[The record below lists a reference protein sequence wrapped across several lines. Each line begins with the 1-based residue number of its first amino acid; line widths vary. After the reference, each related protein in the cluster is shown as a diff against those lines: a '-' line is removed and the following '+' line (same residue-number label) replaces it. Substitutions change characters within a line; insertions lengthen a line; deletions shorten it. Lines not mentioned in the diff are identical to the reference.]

1 MSKTILSRGQAGWFT
16 GTVYVMSTARLEAF
30 SDGVMAIIITITV
43 LSIRVPADGTFSSL
57 ISLLPVFL
65 IYIWSFQTVGTYW
78 NNHHHLMRATSSVN
92 AGVMWTNLH
101 LLFWLSLIPFTTE
114 WLGDHVGE
122 AWPTAVYC
130 AVLLFAAAAYE
141 MLERAIIRHQGKDSN
156 LATALG
162 NDAKGKISLLCYVLS
177 VVTAFI
183 SPWISYALVIAVT
196 VMWFIPDRRV
206 AP

>member
-1 MSKTILSRGQAGWFT
+1 MTTS
-16 GTVYVMSTARLEAF
+16 RLEAF

-43 LSIRVPADGTFSSL
+43 LGIRVPADATFSSL

-78 NNHHHLMRATSSVN
+78 NNHHHLMNATSGVN

-101 LLFWLSLIPFTTE
+101 LLFWLSLIPFATE
-114 WLGDHVGE
+114 WLGGHVGE
-122 AWPTAVYC
+122 SWPTAVYC
-130 AVLLFAAAAYE
+130 AVLLFAGVAYQ

-156 LATALG
+156 LAAALG
-162 NDAKGKISLLCYVLS
+162 NDTKGKISLLCYVLS
-177 VVTAFI
+177 VVAAFI
-183 SPWISYALVIAVT
+183 YPLISYVLVVAVIVT
-196 VMWFIPDRRV
+196 WFIPDRRV

>member
-1 MSKTILSRGQAGWFT
+1 MA
-16 GTVYVMSTARLEAF
+16 TARLEAF

-43 LSIRVPADGTFSSL
+43 LGIRVPADGTFSSL

-78 NNHHHLMRATSSVN
+78 NNHHHLMRATSGIN
-92 AGVMWTNLH
+92 AWVMWTNLH
-101 LLFWLSLIPFTTE
+101 LLFWLSLIPFATE

-122 AWPTAVYC
+122 PWPTAVYC
-130 AVLLFAAAAYE
+130 AVLLFAAAAYQ

-156 LATALG
+156 LAAALG
-162 NDAKGKISLLCYVLS
+162 NNAKGKISLLCYGLS
-177 VVTAFI
+177 LVTAFI
-183 SPWISYALVIAVT
+183 YPLISYALVITVS

-206 AP
+206 VR

>member
-1 MSKTILSRGQAGWFT
+1 
-16 GTVYVMSTARLEAF
+16 MSTARLEAF
-30 SDGVMAIIITITV
+30 SDAVMAIIITITV
-43 LSIRVPADGTFSSL
+43 LGIRVPADAIFSSL
-57 ISLLPVFL
+57 ISLLPIFL

-101 LLFWLSLIPFTTE
+101 LLFWLSLIPFATE
-114 WLGDHVGE
+114 WLGDHIGE
-122 AWPTAVYC
+122 QWPTAVYC

-141 MLERAIIRHQGKDSN
+141 MLERAIIKHQGKDSN
-156 LATALG
+156 LAAALG
-162 NDAKGKISLLCYVLS
+162 NDTKGKISLLCFVLS

-183 SPWISYALVIAVT
+183 SAWISYALVVST
-196 VMWFIPDRRV
+196 VVWWFIPDRRV

>member
-1 MSKTILSRGQAGWFT
+1 
-16 GTVYVMSTARLEAF
+16 MSTARLEAF

-43 LSIRVPADGTFSSL
+43 LGIEVPAEATFSSL

-65 IYIWSFQTVGTYW
+65 IYMWSFQTVGTYW

-114 WLGDHVGE
+114 WLGNHVGE
-122 AWPTAVYC
+122 PWPTAVYC

-141 MLERAIIRHQGKDSN
+141 MLERAIIKHQGKDSN
-156 LATALG
+156 LAKALG
-162 NDAKGKISLLCYVLS
+162 HDTKGKISLLGYALS
-177 VVTAFI
+177 IVTAFI
-183 SPWISYALVIAVT
+183 SPWISYALVIAVF

>member
-1 MSKTILSRGQAGWFT
+1 
-16 GTVYVMSTARLEAF
+16 MSTARLEAF

-43 LSIRVPADGTFSSL
+43 LSIRVPADATFSSL
-57 ISLLPVFL
+57 IALLPVFF

-101 LLFWLSLIPFTTE
+101 LLFWLSLIPFATE
-114 WLGDHVGE
+114 WLGNNVGE
-122 AWPTAVYC
+122 PWPTAVYC
-130 AVLLFAAAAYE
+130 AVLLFAAAAYYI
-141 MLERAIIRHQGKDSN
+141 LERAIIGHHGKDSN
-156 LATALG
+156 LARALG
-162 NDAKGKISLLCYVLS
+162 NETKAKISLLCYVLS

-183 SPWISYALVIAVT
+183 SPWISYALVVAVA

>member
-1 MSKTILSRGQAGWFT
+1 MN
-16 GTVYVMSTARLEAF
+16 TARLEAF

-43 LSIRVPADGTFSSL
+43 LGIRVPADATFSSL
-57 ISLLPVFL
+57 IALLPVFL

-101 LLFWLSLIPFTTE
+101 LLFWLSLIPFATE
-114 WLGDHVGE
+114 WLGGNFGE
-122 AWPTAVYC
+122 PWPTAVYC
-130 AVLLFAAAAYE
+130 AVLLFAAVAYY
-141 MLERAIIRHQGKDSN
+141 MLEQAIIRHQGKDSN
-156 LATALG
+156 LARALG
-162 NDAKGKISLLCYVLS
+162 NDTKGKISIWSYVLS

-183 SPWISYALVIAVT
+183 YPWISYALFIAVT

-206 AP
+206 AH

>member
-1 MSKTILSRGQAGWFT
+1 
-16 GTVYVMSTARLEAF
+16 MSTARLEAF

-43 LSIRVPADGTFSSL
+43 LGIQVPDDATFSSL

-78 NNHHHLMRATSSVN
+78 NNHHHLMRATSGVN

-101 LLFWLSLIPFTTE
+101 LLFWLSLIPFATE
-114 WLGDHVGE
+114 WLGDHFGE
-122 AWPTAVYC
+122 SWPTAVYC
-130 AVLLFAAAAYE
+130 AVLLFAAAYQV
-141 MLERAIIRHQGKDSN
+141 LERAIIRHQGKDSN
-156 LATALG
+156 LAAALG
-162 NDAKGKISLLCYVLS
+162 SDAKGKISLLCYVLS

-183 SPWISYALVIAVT
+183 YPWISYALVIAVT

>member
-1 MSKTILSRGQAGWFT
+1 
-16 GTVYVMSTARLEAF
+16 MSTARLEAF

-43 LSIRVPADGTFSSL
+43 LSIRVPADATFSSL

-65 IYIWSFQTVGTYW
+65 IYIGSFQTVGTYW

-92 AGVMWTNLH
+92 AWVMWTNLH
-101 LLFWLSLIPFTTE
+101 LLFWLSLIPFATE
-114 WLGDHVGE
+114 WLGDHFGE
-122 AWPTAVYC
+122 PWPTAVYC
-130 AVLLFAAAAYE
+130 AVLLFAAAAYS
-141 MLERAIIRHQGKDSN
+141 MLEQAIIRHQGKDSN

-162 NDAKGKISLLCYVLS
+162 NETKGKISLLCYVLA

-183 SPWISYALVIAVT
+183 YPWISYVLVVAVI
-196 VMWFIPDRRV
+196 VMWFIPDRRL